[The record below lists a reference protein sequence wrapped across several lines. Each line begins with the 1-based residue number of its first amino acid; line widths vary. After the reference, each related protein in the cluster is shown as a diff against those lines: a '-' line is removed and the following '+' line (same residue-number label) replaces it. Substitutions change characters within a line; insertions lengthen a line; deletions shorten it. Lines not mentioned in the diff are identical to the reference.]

1 MSLLPPPRLRSNDLE
16 IESRL
21 ENILVNISFGLFL
34 VATLAAS
41 GYGLHLAVLLT
52 LFIRKQKAW
61 RAKQAQV
68 IDAFL
73 ATDDRESWPI
83 VTTQLP
89 VYNESDVVHRL
100 IDAVVAMDYP
110 KDKHEIQVLDD
121 STDESRAIIDKVVDR
136 YAGQGF
142 DIKVVRRSDR
152 HGYKAGALAHA
163 TPDAR
168 GEFLAI
174 FDADFEPPVEFLKK
188 CIALLVANPKAACMQ
203 GRWGHLNRDE
213 SWLTRAQ
220 ALGIDGHFAIEQG
233 ARAWNGLLMNFNGT
247 AGIWRKAAILDEA
260 VGGWS
265 ADTLTED
272 LDLSYRAQLA
282 GWEIEYCV
290 DVACPAELPG
300 TANAFKSQQRRWATG
315 SIQVARKLLPRI
327 WRSHLTLGQKVEASL
342 HLTHYAVAVF
352 MLILAVVAR
361 PMLLLWLNGGYFRS
375 WFFIVWAMVCV
386 TALIPSAVY
395 TYARFAL
402 NEGWGGLRV
411 IPSILLL
418 GVGICVNNAIAV
430 VRGLYLKGG
439 EFVRTPKSGSVEGRR
454 VTSNYKVAQQQ
465 LWLIEIGLGLY
476 SLWNF
481 KNYLDSNRYFFSVF
495 LLLYGV
501 GFLWMGIQSRPRRAP
516 RVQPSDDTVETNAS
530 PALQAT
536 SN

>member
-1 MSLLPPPRLRSNDLE
+1 MQP
-16 IESRL
+16 
-21 ENILVNISFGLFL
+21 ILVDMSFVLFL
-34 VATLAAS
+34 IATVAAS
-41 GYGLHLAVLLT
+41 GYGLHLAILLA
-52 LFIRKQKAW
+52 LFARKQKAK
-61 RAKQAQV
+61 RAEQKAI
-68 IDAFL
+68 IDAFVE
-73 ATDDRESWPI
+73 ADDRASWPT

-89 VYNESDVVHRL
+89 VYNEADVVTRL

-121 STDESRAIIDKVVDR
+121 STDNCRDLIDKIVRQYADR
-136 YAGQGF
+136 GF
-142 DIKVVRRSDR
+142 DIRVVRRDDR

-163 TPDAR
+163 TPQAK

-174 FDADFEPPVEFLKK
+174 FDADFVPPSEFLKK

-247 AGIWRKAAILDEA
+247 AGIWRKAAILDEK

-327 WRSHLTLGQKVEASL
+327 WRSHLTIGQKLEASL

-361 PMLLLWLNGGYFRS
+361 PMLLIWLKGAHFQE
-375 WFFIVWAMVCV
+375 WFYGIWAVVCV
-386 TALIPSAVY
+386 TAIIPSAVY

-402 NEGWGGLRV
+402 GEGWGGVRV
-411 IPSILLL
+411 IPSMLIL
-418 GVGICVNNAIAV
+418 GVGICVNNSIAV
-430 VRGLYLKGG
+430 IRGLYLKGG
-439 EFVRTPKSGSVEGRR
+439 EFVRTPKSGSTAGKRAMGH
-454 VTSNYKVAQQQ
+454 YQVAQQQ
-465 LWLIEIGLGLY
+465 LWILEIVLGVY
-476 SLWNF
+476 SLWTF
-481 KNYLDSNRYFFSVF
+481 KQYLDCNRYFFSIF
-495 LLLYGV
+495 LLLYGL
-501 GFLWMGIQSRPRRAP
+501 GFLWMGVLSRPVRLLRRRDEQAAD
-516 RVQPSDDTVETNAS
+516 SNAS
-530 PALQAT
+530 PAIQAT